1 MILFKHLYY
10 LLPSRKLDKWSRS
23 TKPSQVD
30 ESMSFDII
38 AEPVVRSP
46 KDAKPRRGRGFSI
59 EETVQSGLTVEDAR
73 KMGLFVDIRRKTA
86 YPENVEALKQYQK
99 DLEEFIQALAKEEGA
114 ATAVVAKAVDELSAL
129 KAVNDEE
136 AKLLASAGIK
146 TVSDLAYCDIPKT
159 ANKTGIPEDRITAMV
174 KAALKKV

>member
-1 MILFKHLYY
+1 MILSKSLLFI
-10 LLPSRKLDKWSRS
+10 LPSRKLDKWSEGS
-23 TKPSQVD
+23 KPCQVD

-59 EETVQSGLTVEDAR
+59 EETIQSGLTVVDAR
-73 KMGLFVDIRRKTA
+73 KMGLIVDIRRKTA

-99 DLEEFIQALAKEEGA
+99 DLEEFVAALATEEST
-114 ATAVVAKAVDELSAL
+114 ATASVAKAVDELSAL
-129 KAVNDEE
+129 KAVKDEE
-136 AKLLASAGIK
+136 AKLLAKAGLK
-146 TVSDLAYCDIPKT
+146 TVSDLAYCDIAKV
-159 ANKTGIPEDRITAMV
+159 ANKTGIPEDRITEMV